1 MLSTRSEAGRGAS
14 MTAARRAGTL
24 SVIVPV
30 LNEEANIPELVRRL
44 KAALAGGLPF
54 DVIFVD
60 DGSTDRTSSLLRALH
75 AEDSRIKSIHL
86 TRTFGH
92 QAAISAGLQA
102 ATGDAV
108 VVMDGDLQDAPEVV
122 PQFVTRWLDGDDVVY
137 AIRRS
142 REASWVKRVAYRAF
156 YRVLARISAIDLPL
170 DSGDFSL
177 VDRRVVDVLNAM
189 PERTRFVRG
198 LRAWA
203 GFRQSGV
210 PCARA
215 SRFAG
220 PTKHTYG
227 TLLRLALDGFFGFS
241 YKPLQLASALGFVLS
256 GVGFLFALGLALMAI
271 VRGAPLHGWTVLLVA
286 VLFLGG
292 VQLVCLGI
300 LGEYVG
306 RVYDEVR
313 ARPSFVVASVV
324 GDTRIPAPSS
334 DGHARA

>member
-1 MLSTRSEAGRGAS
+1 MTTGRRSGA
-14 MTAARRAGTL
+14 L

-30 LNEEANIPELVRRL
+30 LNEEGNIPELVRRL
-44 KAALAGGLPF
+44 KAVLDGGRPF

-60 DGSTDRTSSLLRALH
+60 DGSTDRTPQILRALH
-75 AEDSRIKSIHL
+75 AEDPRIKAIHL

-92 QAAISAGLQA
+92 QASISAGLQA

-137 AIRRS
+137 AIRQTR
-142 REASWVKRVAYRAF
+142 RASWRKRTAYHLF
-156 YRVLARISAIDLPL
+156 YRLLVRISAIDLPL

-177 VDRRVVDVLNAM
+177 MDRRVVDVLNTM

-198 LRAWA
+198 MRGWV

-215 SRFAG
+215 DRFAG
-220 PTKHTYG
+220 TTKHTYG
-227 TLLRLALDGFFGFS
+227 TLVRLALDGFFGFS
-241 YKPLQLASALGFVLS
+241 YKPLQLASAFGSAVS
-256 GVGFLFALGLALMAI
+256 VAAFLIALALVFLRI
-271 VRGAPLHGWTVLLVA
+271 VHGFPLHGWTSLIVA

-292 VQLVCLGI
+292 VQLICLGI

-306 RVYDEVR
+306 RIYDEVR
-313 ARPSFVVASVV
+313 ARPPFVIAAVV
-324 GDTRIPAPSS
+324 GDTRLPSPAGTLPR
-334 DGHARA
+334 G

>member
-1 MLSTRSEAGRGAS
+1 MTTDRRS
-14 MTAARRAGTL
+14 GTL

-30 LNEEANIPELVRRL
+30 LNEEGNIPELVRRL
-44 KAALAGGLPF
+44 RAALDGGLPF
-54 DVIFVD
+54 DVVFVD
-60 DGSTDRTSSLLRALH
+60 DGSTDRTARVLRAMH
-75 AEDSRIKSIHL
+75 AEDSRIKAIHL
-86 TRTFGH
+86 ARTFGH

-122 PQFVTRWLDGDDVVY
+122 PEFVARWLGGDDVVY

-156 YRVLARISAIDLPL
+156 YRLLARISAIDLPL

-177 VDRRVVDVLNAM
+177 MDRRVVDVLNAM

-198 LRAWA
+198 LRGWA

-215 SRFAG
+215 VRFAG
-220 PTKHTYG
+220 TAKHTYG
-227 TLLRLALDGFFGFS
+227 SLVRLALDGFFAFS
-241 YKPLQLASALGFVLS
+241 RTPLQLASAAGLTIAGAA
-256 GVGFLFALGLALMAI
+256 FLVALALVLMR
-271 VRGAPLHGWTVLLVA
+271 VVLGVPLDGWTALLVA
-286 VLFLGG
+286 VMFLGG
-292 VQLVCLGI
+292 VQLICLGI

-306 RVYDEVR
+306 RIYDEVR
-313 ARPSFVVASVV
+313 ARPAFVVAAVV
-324 GDTRIPAPSS
+324 GDTRLPAP
-334 DGHARA
+334 DGRPVEP